1 MSPFVY
7 TVLALCVSSIL
18 MYGFVYLQFRQAL
31 QGLVMPHLEATRQV
45 EAKAYMTLLNV
56 VYFIFV
62 GYGAVRIAEKLS
74 RLQITTGTKGIE
86 VWADMTG
93 NQLFWLGALAILYV
107 IALFSI
113 KSSCQENAKNQGIES
128 PEPW

>member
-1 MSPFVY
+1 M
-7 TVLALCVSSIL
+7 
-18 MYGFVYLQFRQAL
+18 
-31 QGLVMPHLEATRQV
+31 EATRQV

-74 RLQITTGTKGIE
+74 RLQISTGTKGIE
-86 VWADMTG
+86 VWADITG
-93 NQLFWLGALAILYV
+93 NQLFWLGLLAILYV

-113 KSSCQENAKNQGIES
+113 KSNIQENAKNKAIES

>member
-7 TVLALCVSSIL
+7 TLLALCVSSIL

-31 QGLVMPHLEATRQV
+31 KGLVMPDLEVVRQV

-62 GYGAVRIAEKLS
+62 GYGSVKIAEKLS